1 MGRRKERKRNNI
13 AKINSTYAKQ
23 QEKQMAQKSR
33 EKTLLFRRLIAFVVL
48 FLLIGGLMTTYHF
61 QQRAQMQEKQTEYE
75 QLNEQMEQYTNRNQA
90 LKEEVEKL
98 SDIDYLLQIARKDY
112 FFSKDGEIIFKLPD
126 EEPSY

>member
-1 MGRRKERKRNNI
+1 MERRKERNKDNI

-33 EKTLLFRRLIAFVVL
+33 EKNFFRRLIAFVFLFVL
-48 FLLIGGLMTTYHF
+48 ICGGMTTYHF
-61 QQRAQMQEKQTEYE
+61 QQRAQMQEKQAEYQ
-75 QLNEQMEQYTNRNQA
+75 QLNEKMTQLTNRNET

>member
-1 MGRRKERKRNNI
+1 MERRKERNKDNI

-23 QEKQMAQKSR
+23 QENKWPKSHA
-33 EKTLLFRRLIAFVVL
+33 KKLLRRLIAFVFLFVL
-48 FLLIGGLMTTYHF
+48 ICGGMTTYHF
-61 QQRAQMQEKQTEYE
+61 QQRAQMQEKQAEYQ
-75 QLNEQMEQYTNRNQA
+75 QLNEKMTQLTNRNET

>member
-1 MGRRKERKRNNI
+1 
-13 AKINSTYAKQ
+13 
-23 QEKQMAQKSR
+23 
-33 EKTLLFRRLIAFVVL
+33 
-48 FLLIGGLMTTYHF
+48 
-61 QQRAQMQEKQTEYE
+61 MQEKQAEYQ
-75 QLNEQMEQYTNRNQA
+75 QLNEKMTQLTNRNET

>member
-1 MGRRKERKRNNI
+1 
-13 AKINSTYAKQ
+13 
-23 QEKQMAQKSR
+23 MAQKSR

>member
-1 MGRRKERKRNNI
+1 MERRKERNKDNI

-33 EKTLLFRRLIAFVVL
+33 EKKLLFRRLIAFVFLFVL
-48 FLLIGGLMTTYHF
+48 ICGGMTTYHF
-61 QQRAQMQEKQTEYE
+61 QQRAQMQEKQAEYQ
-75 QLNEQMEQYTNRNQA
+75 QLNEKMTQLTNRNET

>member
-1 MGRRKERKRNNI
+1 
-13 AKINSTYAKQ
+13 
-23 QEKQMAQKSR
+23 
-33 EKTLLFRRLIAFVVL
+33 
-48 FLLIGGLMTTYHF
+48 MT
-61 QQRAQMQEKQTEYE
+61 
-75 QLNEQMEQYTNRNQA
+75 QLTNRNET